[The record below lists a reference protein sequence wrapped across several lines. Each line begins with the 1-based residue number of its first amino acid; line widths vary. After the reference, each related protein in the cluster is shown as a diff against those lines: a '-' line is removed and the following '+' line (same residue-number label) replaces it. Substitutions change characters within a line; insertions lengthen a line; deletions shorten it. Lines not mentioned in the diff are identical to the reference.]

1 MTSPRVVVLICAD
14 AEWAALEHRFPALQ
28 RHPSPYGPWF
38 QVPIPV
44 GGEHWSVVFFH
55 GGWGKI
61 ASAGGTQ
68 YAIDRWQ
75 PDLLVNLGT
84 CGGFSGHVNL
94 GDIILVEKALAYDI
108 LEQIG
113 QPEAALAHYTTVLD
127 LSWLREP
134 YPMPVR
140 RALMVSGDRDL
151 VPADVPRLHARFG
164 AVVGD
169 WESAAVAYVARRNG
183 VRCLILR
190 GVSDLVGPEGGEV
203 YGRPGTFWERA
214 QGIMNRLV
222 DHLGDW
228 LCCAQ
233 LEP

>member
-1 MTSPRVVVLICAD
+1 MTQPCVVTLICAE
-14 AEWAALEHRFPALQ
+14 AEWAAVERRFPAPQ
-28 RHPSPYGPWF
+28 RHPSPYGEWF
-38 QVPIPV
+38 LVPIPV
-44 GGEHWSVVFFH
+44 GEETWPVVFFH

-61 ASAGGTQ
+61 ASAGATQ

-113 QPEAALAHYTTVLD
+113 DAEPALAHYTTVLD

-134 YPMPVR
+134 YPLPVR
-140 RALMVSGDRDL
+140 RGLMVSGDRDL
-151 VPADVPRLHARFG
+151 VPDEVQDLHRRFG
-164 AVVGD
+164 AMVGD
-169 WESAAVAYVARRNG
+169 WESAAIAYVAHRNG
-183 VRCLILR
+183 IRCLILR

-203 YGRPGTFWERA
+203 YGQPGTFWERA
-214 QGIMNRLV
+214 RDIMNRLV
-222 DHLGDW
+222 DSLGDW
-228 LCCAQ
+228 IQCAG
-233 LEP
+233 LGR